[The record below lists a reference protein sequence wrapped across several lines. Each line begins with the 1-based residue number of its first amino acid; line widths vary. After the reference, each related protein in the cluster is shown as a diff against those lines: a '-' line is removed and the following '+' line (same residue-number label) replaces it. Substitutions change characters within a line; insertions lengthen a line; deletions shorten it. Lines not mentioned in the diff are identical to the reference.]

1 MLVHLVRKKSHESSL
16 SRIAKRVAASFF
28 DLVSVSKEKAS
39 LPEGWEEG
47 KLPFC
52 KSIPRVLPG
61 CPESSSSQGAFA
73 NYSAAPAAVGRSST
87 SCEKR
92 APPART
98 MQSQEVVALSKEK
111 EASIELWI
119 ALCKKTYTI
128 HTCEYFVCWD
138 HHQGQISLSTFSNAS
153 SLRFFL
159 MRDNDRHE

>member
-73 NYSAAPAAVGRSST
+73 NYSAAPAVGRSST

-119 ALCKKTYTI
+119 ALCKKHILYT
-128 HTCEYFVCWD
+128 HMRVLC
-138 HHQGQISLSTFSNAS
+138 L
-153 SLRFFL
+153 LRPPPRTDFIIYIFQCVIPPL
-159 MRDNDRHE
+159 LPDAG